1 MEPEKSRELKAVL
14 EALEEPPPMTLDE
27 ALASADPVSEIA
39 RRIGRRGAQE
49 MTDPEKVFWSVAFF
63 AGAVMNGGLEEALDG
78 DGAPLVGLVAEF
90 ARRYGSQELRDLM
103 QDVSAAAGQMDP
115 DCLDALTERF
125 FEHEDDFTEAL
136 VALASKNRD
145 AFDLAMPRAGKG
157 G

>member
-39 RRIGRRGAQE
+39 RRIGRRGTQE
-49 MTDPEKVFWSVAFF
+49 MSDPEKVFWSVAYF
-63 AGAVMNGGLEEALDG
+63 AGAVMNGGLEETLAG
-78 DGAPLVGLVAEF
+78 EGGELVGLVAEF
-90 ARRYGSQELRDLM
+90 ARRYGSEALRDLAD
-103 QDVSAAAGQMDP
+103 DVAAAAGQMDP

-125 FEHEDDFTEAL
+125 FEHEDDFAEAL
-136 VALASKNRD
+136 VALASNNRD
-145 AFDLAMPRAGKG
+145 AFDLSTPRAGKG

>member
-27 ALASADPVSEIA
+27 ALASSDPVSEIA
-39 RRIGRRGAQE
+39 RRIGRRGTNT
-49 MTDPEKVFWSVAFF
+49 MSDPEKVFWSVAFF
-63 AGAVMNGGLEEALDG
+63 AGAVMNGGLEEALAG

-90 ARRYGSQELRDLM
+90 ARRYGSPELQELM
-103 QDVSAAAGQMDP
+103 GDVVLAAGQMDP

-136 VALASKNRD
+136 VGLASNNRE
-145 AFDLAMPRAGKG
+145 AFDLATPRAGKG